1 MSSHYIA
8 FEGIEGTGKT
18 TLAAHCVAY
27 LRERGIV
34 VVQVREPGGT
44 ATGERIRRVLLD
56 AEGHVAPWSEALLF
70 AAARAELAH
79 DVVGPGLAAGKWVVG
94 DRSVYS
100 SLAYQGGGR
109 GLGIEQVRAIN
120 VPGLG
125 DVWPDLVVLLR
136 LDPATGLERQQ
147 NPDRIGSEGVRF
159 QERVAAAFDE
169 LAAGE
174 PDRFIVVDASRP
186 VDAVWGEVCRAVE
199 ERWEISSKA

>member
-1 MSSHYIA
+1 
-8 FEGIEGTGKT
+8 
-18 TLAAHCVAY
+18 
-27 LRERGIV
+27 
-34 VVQVREPGGT
+34 
-44 ATGERIRRVLLD
+44 
-56 AEGHVAPWSEALLF
+56 
-70 AAARAELAH
+70 
-79 DVVGPGLAAGKWVVG
+79 
-94 DRSVYS
+94 
-100 SLAYQGGGR
+100 
-109 GLGIEQVRAIN
+109 LGIEQVRAIN